1 MPVHHCGS
9 SRPAASRPPRG
20 RAHRAAAAALA
31 VLAGPVLAGCGVS
44 NAAERIDVY
53 AASSLTGVLAELAA
67 DYEQQHPG
75 VDVALNFSGS
85 ADLAVQIAEGAPA
98 DVFVAA
104 DEETMERAVAS
115 GRSAGEPSVLATNHL
130 TIAVA
135 EGNPRGVRSLADLQR
150 EELLTV
156 VCAEQ
161 VPCGR
166 AAGVVAERAGV
177 SLRPVSEENSV
188 TDVVGKLRSG
198 QADAGL
204 VYVTDVAA
212 HEDVLDG
219 VPVPQAPA
227 AANRYTVVG
236 IEGGQRERA
245 AQFVEFL
252 TGAAGREHLAGAGFG
267 LPDGAPRAAA
277 PAPTAPTTTPN
288 AAGGPA

>member
-1 MPVHHCGS
+1 M
-9 SRPAASRPPRG
+9 
-20 RAHRAAAAALA
+20 
-31 VLAGPVLAGCGVS
+31 LAGPVLAGCGVS

-53 AASSLTGVLAELAA
+53 AASSLTGVLPELAA
-67 DYEQQHPG
+67 DYERQHPG

-267 LPDGAPRAAA
+267 LPDGAPRAEA